1 MLAIDE
7 MKKKILFIMNSM
19 DGGGAER
26 ILIDVLRNFDYDC
39 YDVDLILIYG
49 VGIYMKDIPSK
60 VNYLGAI
67 YTEGNYI
74 YEGETL
80 FFRLDRRSESIA
92 IKQLAK
98 DRYDTIVSFIEG
110 YAARFHRYLL
120 EHANQNVS
128 WVHIDLIMNHWS
140 QECYESDKEES
151 EVYVLMD
158 KVVFVSQSAQDAF
171 CRLFHYTKDN
181 LIVIH
186 NPIDKK
192 RILYLSKEK
201 TISKDVFTFVAAGR
215 FCPQKRYDRMLKAS
229 KILHDRGCDFRL
241 NILGAGDLESEIKE
255 QIQNLGLEGKVKL
268 HGFVY
273 NPYPYMKDADVFLL
287 SSDAEGFPTVVCE
300 AMTLGV
306 PVIGT
311 NVTGTRDL
319 LGNSEYGLLT
329 DLSPESFAEAMFRLY
344 IDEAERTHYAIKSQ
358 ERSKT
363 LSMEDAMRRIYS
375 IL

>member
-1 MLAIDE
+1 MM
-7 MKKKILFIMNSM
+7 MKKKILFIMNSL

-26 ILIDVLRNFDYDC
+26 ILIDVLRNFDYDR
-39 YDVDLILIYG
+39 YEVDLVLIYG
-49 VGIYMKDIPSK
+49 VGIYMKDIPSN
-60 VNYLGAI
+60 VHYLGAI
-67 YTEGNYI
+67 YTGGTCV
-74 YEGETL
+74 YEGESL
-80 FFRLDRRSESIA
+80 YFRLDRQSESTA
-92 IKQLAK
+92 IKQLVK

-120 EHANQNVS
+120 DRAHQNVS

-140 QECYESDKEES
+140 QECYESDMEES
-151 EVYVLMD
+151 EVYTLMD
-158 KVVFVSQSAQDAF
+158 RVVFVSQSAQNAF

-192 RILYLSKEK
+192 RILCLSKK
-201 TISKDVFTFVAAGR
+201 RSISKDVFSFVAAGR

-229 KILHDRGCDFRL
+229 KILYNRGCDFCL
-241 NILGAGDLESEIKE
+241 NILGTGDLETEIRE
-255 QIQNLGLEGKVKL
+255 QTRALGLKDKVRFL
-268 HGFVY
+268 GFVR
-273 NPYPYMKDADVFLL
+273 NPYPYMKNADVFLL

-306 PVIGT
+306 PIVGT
-311 NVTGTRDL
+311 DVTGTRDL

-344 IDEAERTHYAIKSQ
+344 NDETEREHYAIKAL

-363 LSMEDAMRRIYS
+363 LSMEDAMQRIYS